1 MGRSGHPARW
11 AGTTPMCPPGAVRRW
26 PGPLLLLAWLW
37 RWLWLPTGLL
47 LAATGAAQAAT
58 YTSASTPYSWV
69 DPGGHAKIGHNTS
82 PYKFTSAGC
91 GSAPP
96 TLDDAISGLIPIG
109 FSFVFGGSTYTQ
121 LRVQTNGRVQFNNTT
136 CGYGT
141 DGIGPPQTYPYGY
154 PDAAMN
160 TTMKVFGVDL
170 DPTNAAYLDSL
181 GWVHYRLGNLE
192 IAEQWL
198 RRALQLGEPDGT
210 VLAHLG
216 EVLVAKGAQDEA
228 RLVLRQALERLPE
241 SPERVRTRR
250 TIRPRP
256 RRSCCAGRRN
266 SGTP

>member
-109 FSFVFGGSTYTQ
+109 FSFVFGGSPYTH
-121 LRVQTNGRVQFNNTT
+121 LRLRHGRHRSTADLSLRLPRRRDEHHDEGVRR
-136 CGYGT
+136 
-141 DGIGPPQTYPYGY
+141 GPRPHQPG
-154 PDAAMN
+154 
-160 TTMKVFGVDL
+160 
-170 DPTNAAYLDSL
+170 
-181 GWVHYRLGNLE
+181 
-192 IAEQWL
+192 
-198 RRALQLGEPDGT
+198 RRA
-210 VLAHLG
+210 
-216 EVLVAKGAQDEA
+216 
-228 RLVLRQALERLPE
+228 
-241 SPERVRTRR
+241 
-250 TIRPRP
+250 
-256 RRSCCAGRRN
+256 
-266 SGTP
+266 